1 MGSWNGTCG
10 MSQLPI
16 HSGDKVKLILLKKHP
31 FTKSSMIGNGFCNSD
46 DLFRPL
52 YIPLEGTY
60 NSYGSIEDIKD
71 PNSQHLMFLFKK
83 LDEDV
88 EYSSL
93 EEIVNDASTGS
104 IEDIS
109 FVLIHNDLYYKS
121 IDLVKNK
128 IINWE
133 GKSSTLEEF
142 LKAFI
147 NRFISLNTKKEIFD
161 SFYINKLPI
170 MLRNNYF
177 KNVIEFPEQKDFV
190 EFLLF
195 QDCLETGRK
204 FWSPQSSAGSQDSN
218 YEVSKM
224 IGQYSIDK
232 EKEYLDYINN

>member
-31 FTKSSMIGNGFCNSD
+31 FNQDSMIGNGFCNSD

-93 EEIVNDASTGS
+93 EEIVNDVSTES

-133 GKSSTLEEF
+133 GNSSTLEEF

-177 KNVIEFPEQKDFV
+177 KNVTEFPEQKDFV

-218 YEVSKM
+218 YLVSKM
-224 IGQYSIDK
+224 IGQYSIEK

>member
-31 FTKSSMIGNGFCNSD
+31 FNQDSMIGNGFCNSD

-93 EEIVNDASTGS
+93 EEIVNDVSTES

-133 GKSSTLEEF
+133 GNSSTLEEF

-177 KNVIEFPEQKDFV
+177 KNVTEFPEQKDFV

-218 YEVSKM
+218 YLVSKM